1 MDDRPGPLSTD
12 RIDFREWSAS
22 LGELSF
28 RSGGNSGK
36 AKCEKD
42 WNWKPKPLS
51 DYDLWYVLSG
61 YGRIRIGPDV
71 HSITPGSCFLLRP
84 GEVVFAEQDPVRRL
98 TVIFVHFRTEP
109 SIPGKSAPMFKATAP
124 HLHPESVLH
133 SLPTLVVI
141 RDAAWFESL
150 LNRLLTL
157 DEEVRTPATEA
168 EFDAVLKA
176 ALLSLLRES
185 ASERARGGSLH
196 PAVRQAIR
204 LMKENAAS
212 PLTHEQLAEITG
224 TSARYLNVLFKTH
237 TGTSVKTYLARV
249 RVERACQLLAES
261 TMNVSQIADT
271 LGYADIYFFSKQ
283 FKQFTGESPTRYRSR
298 AHESRSH

>member
-1 MDDRPGPLSTD
+1 MNDRPGPPSPD

-22 LGELSF
+22 LGELAF

-51 DYDLWYVLSG
+51 DYDLWYVAAG
-61 YGRIRIGPDV
+61 YGKIRIGADV
-71 HSITPGSCFLLRP
+71 HAISPGSCFLLRP
-84 GEVVFAEQDPVRRL
+84 GDDVFAEQDPERRL
-98 TVIFVHFRTEP
+98 IVLFVHFRAEAADASP
-109 SIPGKSAPMFKATAP
+109 
-124 HLHPESVLH
+124 LRPESILR
-133 SLPTLVVI
+133 SLPTQVVI

-157 DEEVRTPATEA
+157 DEEERDPATEA

-185 ASERARGGSLH
+185 ASDRARTGRLH

-204 LMKENAAS
+204 LMKENVAA
-212 PLTHEQLAEITG
+212 PFTHEELAKLTG

-237 TGTSVKTYLARV
+237 AGTSVKTYLARV
-249 RVERACQLLAES
+249 RVERARQLLAES